1 LRALCA
7 SPGAL
12 AFASRKLLDRW
23 IKNFGGD
30 HEPDPWR
37 SHRVF
42 FFTPAVPSD
51 RVALLRKAFDATMLD
66 KDFLAEAQ
74 KLKMEI
80 EPTDGA
86 SLDKTAR
93 EIIASPASAVV
104 LAKQLIGSN

>member
-1 LRALCA
+1 MDQ
-7 SPGAL
+7 
-12 AFASRKLLDRW
+12 KLW
-23 IKNFGGD
+23 GD
-30 HEPDPWR
+30 HEPYPWR
-37 SHRVF
+37 SHRAF
-42 FFTPAVPSD
+42 FFPPAVPSD